1 MEIYDKYD
9 IYEAGKDFTSEGVK
23 FIEYALPEHYA
34 GIMCGNFD
42 LPEIQ
47 EVMNRYQVDFLP
59 PKKQKFEPDTL
70 EERNVRNIGEI
81 VLLAKCETDA
91 DGCRPT
97 TSQKMMATEEGRA
110 KVVSILKSLVAFGE
124 SDLVRKVLEYK
135 AYDKYDP
142 IGYTLFF
149 SEQREELMNNVVNK
163 LPEEI
168 ANYLKS
174 ATFSKYDD
182 FGDKITTYQLL
193 GHNSIS
199 M

>member
-23 FIEYALPEHYA
+23 FIKYALLEHYA

-47 EVMNRYQVDFLP
+47 EVMDRYQVDFLS

-81 VLLAKCETDA
+81 VLLAKCEKDA
-91 DGCRPT
+91 DKCRQT

-124 SDLVRKVLEYK
+124 SDLVKRVLEYK

-142 IGYTLFF
+142 VGYMLFF

-174 ATFSKYDD
+174 ATFSNYDD

-193 GHNSIS
+193 GHKSIR